1 MFCACVV
8 RNSFKCIYTSAH
20 LVEYLGLD
28 YIFIFQTVS
37 YIRIFFIIHFYFMY
51 IYDDIWG
58 WCIIYRSIYLSN
70 FLHIQLSVC
79 IYIDKFLNQ
88 SDPHLFNIIL
98 SYTYSIYDDILRLMH
113 YLSIYL
119 SIYLSLHTA
128 INYFFNTY
136 AHNHN

>member
-98 SYTYSIYDDILRLMH
+98 SYTYSIYDDIWGRCI
-113 YLSIYL
+113 IYL
-119 SIYLSLHTA
+119 SIYLSNFLH
-128 INYFFNTY
+128 IQLSVCIYIDKF
-136 AHNHN
+136 